1 MINLQKLLLTNGSY
15 DKKNSLK
22 IKIKLQM
29 MYRDEVYRLRNI
41 VRIVDDKNKSQI
53 TPYFNI

>member
-1 MINLQKLLLTNGSY
+1 
-15 DKKNSLK
+15 
-22 IKIKLQM
+22 